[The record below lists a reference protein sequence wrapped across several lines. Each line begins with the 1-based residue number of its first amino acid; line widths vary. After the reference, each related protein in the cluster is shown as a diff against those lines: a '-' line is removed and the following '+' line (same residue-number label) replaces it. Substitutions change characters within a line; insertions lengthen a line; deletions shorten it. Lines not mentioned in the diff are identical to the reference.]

1 MPERKSAA
9 VPRSVTVLLGGI
21 NSESEVSLESGRRI
35 MAALESLGYDVQAVY
50 YEGDPAQAVA
60 ALAGCDMVF
69 IGLHGGDGEDGT
81 VQAALEKAGLTFT
94 GSGAKASRLAMD
106 KHASKRIMDEA
117 GIATPDWLVLDLPPG
132 APATSQGL
140 PLLTDFSEIHGFP
153 LVVKPNH
160 EGSTVGVSIAHSQ
173 GRLDAALLLARAF
186 GSRLLVEVYIPGR
199 ELTVTV
205 LDGRALPVVEIIP
218 LSDFY
223 DYDSKY
229 RDGLSSYVV
238 PADLPQQTTLALQED
253 AVRLYRA
260 LGCRHYSRIDFRLT
274 PRGTFRC
281 LELNTLPGMTA
292 HSLTPMAAQAAGIAF
307 PELVDML
314 VRMAWSRRNVTA

>member
-9 VPRSVTVLLGGI
+9 VPRSVTVLLGGV

-35 MAALESLGYDVQAVY
+35 MAALESLGYHVQAVY
-50 YEGDPAQAVA
+50 YEGDPDQSVA
-60 ALAGCDMVF
+60 ALAGSDVVF

-81 VQAALEKAGLTFT
+81 VQAALENAGLTFT
-94 GSGAKASRLAMD
+94 GSDAQASRLAMD
-106 KHASKRIMDEA
+106 KHAAKRIMDKV
-117 GIATPDWLVLDLPPG
+117 GIPTPDWVVLDIPPD
-132 APATSQGL
+132 APVTSQVP

-160 EGSTVGVSIAHSQ
+160 EGSTVGVSIVRLE
-173 GRLDAALLLARAF
+173 GELDAALLLARAC
-186 GSRLLVEVYIPGR
+186 GSRFLVEEYIAGR

-229 RDGLSSYVV
+229 QDGLSEYVV
-238 PADLPQQTTLALQED
+238 PADLPEETALALQED

-274 PRGTFRC
+274 PQGTFHC

-292 HSLTPMAAQAAGIAF
+292 HSLTPMAAQAAGIEF
-307 PELVDML
+307 SELVDIL
-314 VRMAWSRRNVTA
+314 VRMAWSRRIVAA